1 MKTRK
6 KVMMRAKDCFLRD
19 LNEGDTFTI
28 KNSATRY
35 TLHAKS
41 EPNYTVY
48 DERGDASYAAPF
60 TPVKPLKQF

>member
-1 MKTRK
+1 
-6 KVMMRAKDCFLRD
+6 MRAKDCFLRD
-19 LNEGDTFTI
+19 LNEGDVFTI

-41 EPNYTVY
+41 EPNYIVR
-48 DERGDASYAAPF
+48 DAENNASYAAPF